1 MAEQISAAEADG
13 ESIRDILRR
22 FWPYTRGDRGR
33 LLLGAILAI
42 AITISEIGT
51 VIVFDIITD
60 KVLAEHRLAGFWPL
74 AAAWLG
80 IAVAAA
86 GVMFIGGYLSALT
99 RERFLLRLR
108 DGVFAHAQWLSL
120 DFFDRKRLGDLM
132 VRLLDDLEV
141 IEGLVCS
148 GLAAAAAAA
157 VSLLLLA
164 AAAVVISSSLA
175 LLAFAVAPLF
185 WLVSR
190 AFSGRL
196 ARAAG
201 QEREANGSISTAVE
215 ESLSNQALVQAFNRQ
230 SYQALRL
237 HEEGASWLRTRKARR
252 GYARGWP
259 KPG

>member
-1 MAEQISAAEADG
+1 MAQQISAAEADG

-33 LLLGAILAI
+33 LLLGAILPI

-60 KVLAEHRLAGFWPL
+60 KVLAEHRLASFWPL

>member
-1 MAEQISAAEADG
+1 M
-13 ESIRDILRR
+13 
-22 FWPYTRGDRGR
+22 
-33 LLLGAILAI
+33 LGAILAI

-86 GVMFIGGYLSALT
+86 GVMFAGGYLSALT

-164 AAAVVISSSLA
+164 TAAVVISSSLA
-175 LLAFAVAPLF
+175 CSPSL
-185 WLVSR
+185 SR
-190 AFSGRL
+190 RCSGWFPGPSPGASPGRRGRSGRRT
-196 ARAAG
+196 ARFPPRWKKACPT
-201 QEREANGSISTAVE
+201 RRWCRPSI
-215 ESLSNQALVQAFNRQ
+215 
-230 SYQALRL
+230 
-237 HEEGASWLRTRKARR
+237 ASPIRRCGCTRKARP

>member
-1 MAEQISAAEADG
+1 MAERISAAGTDG
-13 ESIRDILRR
+13 ESVRDTVRR

-42 AITISEIGT
+42 FVTISEIGT
-51 VIVFDIITD
+51 VIVFDIITN
-60 KVLAEHRLAGFWPL
+60 KVLTEHRLAGFWPL

-80 IAVAAA
+80 IAVATA
-86 GVMFIGGYLSALT
+86 GVMFVGGYQSSLAQ
-99 RERFLLRLR
+99 ERFLLRLR
-108 DGVFAHAQWLSL
+108 DGVFAHAQRLSL

-132 VRLLDDLEV
+132 VRLIDDLEV

-148 GLAAAAAAA
+148 GLVAAAAAA

-175 LLAFAVAPLF
+175 VLAFAVAPLF

-196 ARAAG
+196 GRSGRRAA
-201 QEREANGSISTAVE
+201 RSPARWKRACPTRRWCRLSTA
-215 ESLSNQALVQAFNRQ
+215 SPIR
-230 SYQALRL
+230 RC
-237 HEEGASWLRTRKARR
+237 GCTRKAFP
-252 GYARGWP
+252 GCARGWA